1 MAESL
6 KIVIKSEYEMYK
18 INAGPKNVF
27 SIINRNET
35 ILLMSGYENICNLK
49 NTESTC
55 FASCLRPYFSKTHY
69 WTITMINAMNETSPL
84 LLFD

>member
-1 MAESL
+1 M
-6 KIVIKSEYEMYK
+6 KNFDKPKYK
-18 INAGPKNVF
+18 KCRINAGSNNA
-27 SIINRNET
+27 ILLINRNET

-49 NTESTC
+49 NTESIC
-55 FASCLRPYFSKTHY
+55 FVSCLRPYFSKTHY